1 MRKIWIIALTYVR
14 LAFTTP
20 ITLVMA
26 FIMPIIFT
34 AVLGAAF
41 SGNPDADPRVPVL
54 AVNEDGGAM
63 ATVILRRLQDSAVVR
78 LVSGDELPA
87 TRAEALAAIKT
98 YRRVLVLPAGLSETA
113 LAGEPVAAEFLVDL
127 NNLRTDAARQEI
139 LAVLVDLNSALSV
152 AQTATA
158 QAEAIRA
165 FAAADKKAAFFQ
177 NALALAETALATP
190 PVTVRAETA
199 TQLTVLD
206 GNSQSS
212 PGNLV
217 TFGLITLLASAI
229 VLVEERNQGT
239 LKRLVASPI
248 SKSTLLMGKTLG
260 PLLVGIIQMA
270 ALIAAGQLF
279 FHVQWGR
286 SPLALVMVVL
296 AFDAAAVGIGIFL
309 STVVRTS
316 AQAVGIMI
324 AASMVMGAL
333 GGAWWPLDIVPKFMQ
348 TVGHFFPSAWAMDGF
363 QAIILRGASPSA
375 VLLPTGVLLGFAI
388 VFFGLGVWRFKYE

>member
-41 SGNPDADPRVPVL
+41 SGNANTDSRVPVL
-54 AVNEDGGAM
+54 VVNEDGGAI
-63 ATVILRRLQDSAVVR
+63 AIAILRHLQDSEAVR
-78 LVSGDELPA
+78 LISGDKLPA
-87 TRAEALAAIKT
+87 TRAGALATIET
-98 YRRVLVLPAGLSETA
+98 YHRVLVLPAGLSESA
-113 LAGEPVAAEFLVDL
+113 LSGKPVAAEFLVDL
-127 NNLRTDAARQEI
+127 NNLRTNAARQEI
-139 LAVLVDLNSALSV
+139 LAILADLNGALSV

-158 QAEAIRA
+158 QAEAIQP
-165 FAAADKKAAFFQ
+165 FASAEEKTAFFQ
-177 NALALAETALATP
+177 NALALAETALTTP

-199 TQLTVLD
+199 TQLPTLD
-206 GNSQSS
+206 GASQSS

-217 TFGLITLLASAI
+217 TFALITLLASAI

-239 LKRLVASPI
+239 LKRLVVSPM
-248 SKSTLLMGKTLG
+248 SKSTLLLGKTLG

-270 ALIAAGQLF
+270 VLIAAGQLL

-309 STVVRTS
+309 STLVKTS
-316 AQAVGIMI
+316 AQASGIMV
-324 AASMVMGAL
+324 AASMTMGAL

-348 TVGHFFPSAWAMDGF
+348 TLGHAFPSAWAMDGF
-363 QAIILRGASPSA
+363 QAIILRGAEPSA
-375 VLLPTGVLLGFAI
+375 VLLPTVVLLGFAA